1 MYIYNVTINIDESV
15 HDRWLEWMKKEHIP
29 AMLATG
35 KFLRA
40 LMTRVNIEEDM
51 GSTSYSIQYT
61 TDSKDTLRR
70 YYEEDASQLQA
81 QSKIFEGKY
90 VSFRT
95 ELEVIGEAHN
105 ELFNPNTISPE
116 GGIKDPNEKR

>member
-105 ELFNPNTISPE
+105 ELFNPKAISPE
-116 GGIKDPNEKR
+116 GGIKDPNEKG